1 MTANSK
7 TTDIKYDND
16 HDNDDHDDFNDNNDD
31 ANFISIYKTISNT
44 LWATF
49 IIKH

>member
-7 TTDIKYDND
+7 ITDIKYDND
-16 HDNDDHDDFNDNNDD
+16 HDSGVNDNNDD
-31 ANFISIYKTISNT
+31 EANFVSIYKTSNS

-49 IIKH
+49 IIKC

>member
-7 TTDIKYDND
+7 ITDIKYDND
-16 HDNDDHDDFNDNNDD
+16 HDNGVNDD
-31 ANFISIYKTISNT
+31 DDEANFVSIYKTSNS

-49 IIKH
+49 IIKC